1 MKANRGGEKI
11 DIKRII
17 ALIEG
22 KDFMQLK
29 AVLLE
34 EQVQDI
40 AELIDELEPK
50 SALLSLLPKDV
61 AVDVFSYL
69 NSETQ
74 VAISRLVNE
83 NELKEI
89 VDELFLTT

>member
-1 MKANRGGEKI
+1 M

-40 AELIDELEPK
+40 AELIDELSRNRLCWL
-50 SALLSLLPKDV
+50 SACCPRMWRWTC
-61 AVDVFSYL
+61 FR
-69 NSETQ
+69 
-74 VAISRLVNE
+74 I
-83 NELKEI
+83 
-89 VDELFLTT
+89 